1 MKEAY
6 TAYKMYANIS
16 LYVSINFG
24 SVLPGREVREGNRNE
39 NILQNWWSLS
49 TLKTRCLKVF
59 GTIIFRL
66 YACSFFNKIKLY
78 DPFISIDIGP
88 LTPALLPL

>member
-16 LYVSINFG
+16 SYVSINFG

-39 NILQNWWSLS
+39 NILQN
-49 TLKTRCLKVF
+49 
-59 GTIIFRL
+59 
-66 YACSFFNKIKLY
+66 
-78 DPFISIDIGP
+78 
-88 LTPALLPL
+88 

>member
-6 TAYKMYANIS
+6 AAYKMYANIFF

-39 NILQNWWSLS
+39 NILQNWWGLS
-49 TLKTRCLKVF
+49 TLKTRCLKFF

-66 YACSFFNKIKLY
+66 YACTLQQNR
-78 DPFISIDIGP
+78 
-88 LTPALLPL
+88 